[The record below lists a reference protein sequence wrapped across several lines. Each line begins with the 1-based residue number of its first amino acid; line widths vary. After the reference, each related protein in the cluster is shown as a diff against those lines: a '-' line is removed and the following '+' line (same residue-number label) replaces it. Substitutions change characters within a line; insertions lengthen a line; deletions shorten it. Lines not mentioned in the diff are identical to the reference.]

1 MNLSQLLPKTG
12 TSAKDATINVHT
24 HFIPDTYRHALDKA
38 GVSQKDIGFALPPWS
53 VESRLADMDEYGV
66 QADVLSLSSPSLRFW
81 KGQEAVAL
89 GRRIN
94 EELAAIVR
102 AHPVRFGGYTT
113 VPLPDVEAALE
124 EIAYGF
130 DVLGLDGV
138 VLMSNYEGTYLGAPE
153 FASVM
158 DELHRRKAVVFVHP
172 TETPV
177 NDKINL
183 GFPAPMIEY
192 PFDSTR
198 TVVSLLD
205 GGTLSR
211 CPDIRFIISHG
222 GGTLPFLGPRIGIG
236 FSWKQDADQTLS
248 VMKVKHEIASLY
260 FDLAISTYPAALLA
274 IQNSHD
280 ASKLLM
286 GFDLPFLP
294 ADSIPKAKKSL
305 ADFDKFSEGEHARIN
320 AGNALKLFPRLTEL
334 TKFSV

>member
-1 MNLSQLLPKTG
+1 MDLSNLLPGSDHPTN
-12 TSAKDATINVHT
+12 AIINVHT
-24 HFIPDTYRHALDKA
+24 HFIPDTYRQALDKA

-66 QADVLSLSSPSLRFW
+66 QTDVLSLSSPGLRFW
-81 KGQEAVAL
+81 QGQEAVDL
-89 GRRIN
+89 GRKLN
-94 EELAAIVR
+94 EELAEIIRV
-102 AHPVRFGGYTT
+102 HPTRFGGYTT
-113 VPLPDVEAALE
+113 LPLPDVDAALE

-138 VLMSNYEGTYLGAPE
+138 VLMSNYEGTYLGDTKFAP
-153 FASVM
+153 VM
-158 DELHRRKAVVFVHP
+158 EELNRRQAVVFVHP

-177 NDKINL
+177 NNRINL

-205 GGTLSR
+205 GETLSR

-236 FSWKQDADQTLS
+236 FSWKQDANQTLS
-248 VMKVKHEIASLY
+248 VLKVKSGIASLY

-294 ADSIPKAKKSL
+294 PDSIPKAKKGV
-305 ADFDKFSEGEHARIN
+305 ADFDKFSKSELAQIN
-320 AGNALKLFPRLTEL
+320 SGNALKLFPRLAEAIRS
-334 TKFSV
+334 K